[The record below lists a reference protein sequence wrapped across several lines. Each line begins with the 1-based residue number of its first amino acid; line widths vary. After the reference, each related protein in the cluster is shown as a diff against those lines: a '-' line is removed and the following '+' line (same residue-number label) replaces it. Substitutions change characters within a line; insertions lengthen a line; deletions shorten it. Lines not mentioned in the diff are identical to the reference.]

1 MAQTSPCSFTDQ
13 ALEQRI
19 RTWGSLRSAWLGSE
33 RTASGAIVRYRL
45 DPGVA
50 QTLLDLL
57 DAEGRCCPT
66 LSFEATVTVRIEAPE
81 SMRAWV
87 ASCVAYDRHPAPDAD
102 QLGVDGKAVQEAV
115 RVHYAAAARRAVGAD
130 PGEPREPDMTGV
142 GANAY
147 GPGEL
152 EGLPEHAVG
161 SSIGCANPVAVA
173 DLRAG
178 EIVVDLGSGGG
189 TDVLLSARRVGPTGR
204 AYGLDMTDEMLELAR
219 RNQADAGIDNA
230 EFLPGRIE
238 NIPLP
243 DDSVDVVLSNC
254 VIGLSPDK
262 AAVFAEA
269 YRILRHGG
277 RLAIADIV
285 TQTEASPEQQA
296 AVGNWVSCLAGALTR
311 PRYRAVLEAAGF
323 VDVSIEERHAVADE
337 LDSVVIRATKPGPRP
352 RASSAHKG
360 AAPFRQ

>member
-1 MAQTSPCSFTDQ
+1 MAQTPPCSLTDQ
-13 ALEQRI
+13 ALEQRM
-19 RTWGSLRSAWLGSE
+19 RKWGSLRSAWLGSE
-33 RTASGAIVRYRL
+33 RTAGGAIVRYRV
-45 DPGVA
+45 DPGMA
-50 QTLLDLL
+50 QTLLELIE
-57 DAEGRCCPT
+57 AEGRCCPT
-66 LSFEATVTVRIEAPE
+66 LSFDATVTVRIEAPE

-87 ASCVAYDRHPAPDAD
+87 ASTFAYDRQPVAPDAD
-102 QLGVDGKAVQEAV
+102 QPGVDGGAVQEAV
-115 RVHYAAAARRAVGAD
+115 QVHYAAARRAAGAD
-130 PGEPREPDMTGV
+130 PGDPPEPNVTGV
-142 GANAY
+142 GAKAY

-152 EGLPEHAVG
+152 EGLPEHAVR

-178 EIVVDLGSGGG
+178 DIVVDLGSGGG

-204 AYGLDMTDEMLELAR
+204 VYGLDMTDEMLEMAR

-238 NIPLP
+238 DIPLP

-254 VIGLSPDK
+254 VIALSPDK

-269 YRILRHGG
+269 YRILRPGG

-285 TQTEASPEQQA
+285 TEAEPSPEEQA

-311 PRYRAVLEAAGF
+311 PRYRAVLEGAGF
-323 VDVSIEERHAVADE
+323 VDVSMEERHSVTDE
-337 LDSVVIRATKPGPRP
+337 LDSVVIRATKP
-352 RASSAHKG
+352 
-360 AAPFRQ
+360 AP

>member
-1 MAQTSPCSFTDQ
+1 MARTLPCSLTEQ
-13 ALEQRI
+13 ALGQRMHK
-19 RTWGSLRSAWLGSE
+19 WGSLRSAWLGSE
-33 RTASGAIVRYRL
+33 LTATGAIVRYRL
-45 DPGVA
+45 DQWVA
-50 QTLLDLL
+50 QTLLELL
-57 DAEGRCCPT
+57 EAEGRCCPT
-66 LSFEATVTVRIEAPE
+66 LSLAATVTVRIDAPE

-87 ASCVAYDRHPAPDAD
+87 ASTFAGGRQPVAPDAD
-102 QLGVDGKAVQEAV
+102 QPDVDGGAVREAV
-115 RVHYAAAARRAVGAD
+115 RVHYAAAARRAAGTD
-130 PGEPREPDMTGV
+130 SGRRREPEVTGV

-173 DLRAG
+173 DLRPG
-178 EIVVDLGSGGG
+178 DIVVDLGSGGG

-219 RNQADAGIDNA
+219 RNQAETGIDNA

-238 NIPLP
+238 DIPLP

-269 YRILRHGG
+269 YRILRPGG

-285 TQTEASPEQQA
+285 TQAEATPEQQA
-296 AVGNWVSCLAGALTR
+296 VVGNWVSCLAGALTR
-311 PRYRAVLEAAGF
+311 SRYRAVLEAAGF
-323 VDVSIEERHAVADE
+323 VDVSMKESHSVADE
-337 LDSVVIRATKPGPRP
+337 LDSVVVRATKP
-352 RASSAHKG
+352 
-360 AAPFRQ
+360 AP

>member
-1 MAQTSPCSFTDQ
+1 MAQTPPCSLTDQ
-13 ALEQRI
+13 ALEQRM

-33 RTASGAIVRYRL
+33 GTATGASVRYRL

-50 QTLLDLL
+50 QTLLELVE
-57 DAEGRCCPT
+57 AEERCCPT
-66 LSFEATVTVRIEAPE
+66 LSFEATVTVHIEAPE

-87 ASCVAYDRHPAPDAD
+87 ASTFAYDTQPVAPNAD
-102 QLGVDGKAVQEAV
+102 QPGVDVEAVREAV
-115 RVHYAAAARRAVGAD
+115 RVHYAAAAQRAAGVE
-130 PGEPREPDMTGV
+130 PGGPWEPDVTGV

-219 RNQADAGIDNA
+219 RNQAGARIDNA
-230 EFLPGRIE
+230 EFLPGQIE
-238 NIPLP
+238 DIPLP
-243 DDSVDVVLSNC
+243 DNSVDVVLSNC

-269 YRILRHGG
+269 YRILRPGG

-285 TQTEASPEQQA
+285 TQVQTSSEQQA
-296 AVGNWVSCLAGALTR
+296 VVGNWVSCLAGALTR
-311 PRYRAVLEAAGF
+311 SRYRAVLETAGF
-323 VDVSIEERHAVADE
+323 VNVSMEESHSVADNF
-337 LDSVVIRATKPGPRP
+337 DSVVIRASKP
-352 RASSAHKG
+352 
-360 AAPFRQ
+360 AP

>member
-1 MAQTSPCSFTDQ
+1 MAHTPPCSLTDQ
-13 ALEQRI
+13 ALEQRMHK
-19 RTWGSLRSAWLGSE
+19 WGSLRSAWLGSE
-33 RTASGAIVRYRL
+33 RNLTGAIVRYRL
-45 DPGVA
+45 DPWVA
-50 QTLLDLL
+50 QTLLELL
-57 DAEGRCCPT
+57 EAEGRCCPT

-87 ASCVAYDRHPAPDAD
+87 ASTFAHDSQPVAPDAD
-102 QLGVDGKAVQEAV
+102 QPGVDVGAVREAV
-115 RVHYAAAARRAVGAD
+115 RVHYAAAARRAAGVE
-130 PGEPREPDMTGV
+130 PGEPRDPEVTGV

-147 GPGEL
+147 DPGEL
-152 EGLPEHAVG
+152 EGLPAHAVG

-178 EIVVDLGSGGG
+178 DIVVDLGSGGG

-219 RNQADAGIDNA
+219 RNQTDAGIDNA

-238 NIPLP
+238 DIPLP

-262 AAVFAEA
+262 AAVFAQA
-269 YRILRHGG
+269 YRVLRPGG

-285 TQTEASPEQQA
+285 TQAEASPEQQA
-296 AVGNWVSCLAGALTR
+296 VVGNWVSCLAGALTR
-311 PRYRAVLEAAGF
+311 SRYRAVLEAAGF
-323 VDVSIEERHAVADE
+323 VDVSLEKSHSVAEE
-337 LDSVVIRATKPGPRP
+337 LDSVVIRATKP
-352 RASSAHKG
+352 
-360 AAPFRQ
+360 AP